1 MAELWVVNATGSQW
15 MFSWRRPFFVWE
27 EAMYADLLEDLAG
40 FVGSQDRDKW
50 RWRLEE
56 DRVFMVKSLYSKLV
70 GRWLGEGFF
79 AESQLR
85 MFTHIWKSP
94 APAKVVAFSW
104 KLLRDRIPS
113 RINLARRHSLPPDT
127 SLNCALCDR
136 AVESSAHLFL
146 FCEVSLKVWTEVLRW
161 LSFSYQTPPDLFSH
175 WQW

>member
-1 MAELWVVNATGSQW
+1 MKLDAGDNVNWFNSEVSRRVGNGDNTSFWEVAWKGDVPLHIKYPRLFSLSNQQEARVAELWVVNATGSQW

-85 MFTHIWKSP
+85 MFTHIWKGP
-94 APAKVVAFSW
+94 APAKVMAFSW
-104 KLLRDRIPS
+104 KLLRDRIP
-113 RINLARRHSLPPDT
+113 L
-127 SLNCALCDR
+127 
-136 AVESSAHLFL
+136 
-146 FCEVSLKVWTEVLRW
+146 
-161 LSFSYQTPPDLFSH
+161 
-175 WQW
+175 